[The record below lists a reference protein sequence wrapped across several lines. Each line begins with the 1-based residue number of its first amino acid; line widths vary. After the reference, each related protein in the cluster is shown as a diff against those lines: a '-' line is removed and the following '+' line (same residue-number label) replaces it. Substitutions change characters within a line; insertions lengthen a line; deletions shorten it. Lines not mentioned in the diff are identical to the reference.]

1 MWYAIHTTRFRYF
14 RTYST
19 NERNILIPMVIDI
32 HTHTFPDRL
41 AATTIPKLELAAHT
55 RSFSDGTNAGLAASM
70 ARAGVDCSLVLPV
83 ATAPKQVVHVNDCSA
98 QINERFPETGIFSF
112 GCIHPDFSDYR
123 AELARAAELGLKGI
137 KLHPVYQGVDFD
149 DIRTLR
155 ILDRAAEL
163 GLIVLSHSG
172 LDVGFPGVVHV
183 TPRMVRSALDQVG
196 PMTLILAHMGGWR
209 NWDQVEE
216 LLPDTSVYLDTS
228 YSLGDLAP
236 LDDGFYL
243 PEDLPMMPQ
252 EQFLRMVRTFGP
264 HRILFGTDSPWQSQT
279 DAVAAIRALPLSQ
292 EEQDGILGGN
302 AQKLAELPGICKYGE
317 TVQKAAQ
324 PLFEKD
330 SILFRRP
337 TAAELLAGG
346 FFDKLR
352 RVITVLVMTR
362 RIFFVQKLNPVFL
375 RDFLPSRRG
384 RSALTV

>member
-1 MWYAIHTTRFRYF
+1 MTGRFWSASGRPWATEKRRDKSKNARKSARNFLFKDETVWYAIHT
-14 RTYST
+14 
-19 NERNILIPMVIDI
+19 
-32 HTHTFPDRL
+32 
-41 AATTIPKLELAAHT
+41 ATTIPKLELAAHT

-123 AELARAAELGLKGI
+123 AELARVAELGLKGI

-183 TPRMVRSALDQVG
+183 TPQMVRSALDQVG

-236 LDDGFYL
+236 LDDGFYR

-302 AQKLAELPGICKYGE
+302 AQKL
-317 TVQKAAQ
+317 
-324 PLFEKD
+324 
-330 SILFRRP
+330 
-337 TAAELLAGG
+337 
-346 FFDKLR
+346 
-352 RVITVLVMTR
+352 
-362 RIFFVQKLNPVFL
+362 LNFPNM
-375 RDFLPSRRG
+375 
-384 RSALTV
+384 

>member
-1 MWYAIHTTRFRYF
+1 M
-14 RTYST
+14 
-19 NERNILIPMVIDI
+19 LIFHVI
-32 HTHTFPDRL
+32 
-41 AATTIPKLELAAHT
+41 
-55 RSFSDGTNAGLAASM
+55 
-70 ARAGVDCSLVLPV
+70 
-83 ATAPKQVVHVNDCSA
+83 
-98 QINERFPETGIFSF
+98 
-112 GCIHPDFSDYR
+112 
-123 AELARAAELGLKGI
+123 
-137 KLHPVYQGVDFD
+137 HPVYQGVDFD

-302 AQKLAELPGICKYGE
+302 AQKL
-317 TVQKAAQ
+317 
-324 PLFEKD
+324 
-330 SILFRRP
+330 
-337 TAAELLAGG
+337 
-346 FFDKLR
+346 
-352 RVITVLVMTR
+352 
-362 RIFFVQKLNPVFL
+362 LNFPNM
-375 RDFLPSRRG
+375 
-384 RSALTV
+384 

>member
-1 MWYAIHTTRFRYF
+1 MTGRFWSASGRHWATEKRRDKSKNARKSARNFLFKDETVWYAIHTTRFRYF

-243 PEDLPMMPQ
+243 PEDLPMMLQ

-302 AQKLAELPGICKYGE
+302 AQKL
-317 TVQKAAQ
+317 
-324 PLFEKD
+324 
-330 SILFRRP
+330 
-337 TAAELLAGG
+337 
-346 FFDKLR
+346 
-352 RVITVLVMTR
+352 
-362 RIFFVQKLNPVFL
+362 LNFPNM
-375 RDFLPSRRG
+375 
-384 RSALTV
+384 